1 MTAVNLNRAVRG
13 PVTAVPI
20 VAGKG
25 VKLTADV
32 ENNRWLVE
40 ADETV
45 LWSGDF
51 KYGDAA
57 VTLSETIA
65 NFERILLVSGNTYM
79 IHYRKA
85 ADGSFTL
92 INALPAG
99 DTKQRVAYATFSI
112 SGASVSYLS
121 NRVMKGDTAYPNVSD
136 GETHIIQIVG
146 INRIAST

>member
-1 MTAVNLNRAVRG
+1 MTAVNLNRAIRG
-13 PVTAVPI
+13 PVTAVPV
-20 VAGKG
+20 VAGNG
-25 VKLTADV
+25 VRLVADV
-32 ENNRWLVE
+32 ENNRWIVA

-51 KYGDAA
+51 KYGDAV

-65 NFERILLVSGNTYM
+65 NFDRILLVSGNTHM

-92 INALPAG
+92 INAVPSSYA
-99 DTKQRVAYATFSI
+99 KQKVAYATVSI

-121 NRVMKGDTAYPNVSD
+121 NKVMEGDTTYSNVSD